1 MAIDENAEKTLQ
13 KLSKELGVS
22 YSFLVRQAIKL
33 LGELPDPTLVRQWC
47 SLLQKGEQV
56 ILDLDR
62 LCLLLRHV
70 NRLESSFYKENRRV
84 SKSHAQQLRNMEPL
98 EYLKRLEAC
107 NLFRLVVNGDNQ
119 FTLIQPSP
127 LLRKFV
133 KTHRR
138 GDSSFHGLPSQVGGG
153 YHQAEG
159 TSERTSRK
167 TSVPTVTRVYIHRF
181 G

>member
-1 MAIDENAEKTLQ
+1 MRRVTVAIDENAEKTLQ

-47 SLLQKGEQV
+47 SLLQKGEHV

-133 KTHRR
+133 KSIVEETLHFMGYRVRLEEDITKLRVRVSELPGKHRYPR
-138 GDSSFHGLPSQVGGG
+138 
-153 YHQAEG
+153 
-159 TSERTSRK
+159 
-167 TSVPTVTRVYIHRF
+167 
-181 G
+181 